1 MQDYLTHASVFAK
14 HVNAETQTHELSSK
28 REFKIQS
35 VQTLTEVETFIKN
48 QLFCDAVAPC
58 TVFMS
63 ESYKQ
68 FRMECFRAIE
78 GGIGGTVHMGRPVST
93 RADKCEVYLDNNWKM
108 ELVGD
113 MVYVM
118 RLETRV
124 LAGVCE
130 TGIRKRAELDAF
142 DMDEHMHSS
151 DMCRV

>member
-1 MQDYLTHASVFAK
+1 MH
-14 HVNAETQTHELSSK
+14 AETQTHELSCK
-28 REFKIQS
+28 REFKIKS
-35 VQTLTEVETFIKN
+35 VQTLTEVEAFIKN

-63 ESYKQ
+63 ESYKK

-78 GGIGGTVHMGRPVST
+78 GGTVHKGRPVST
-93 RADKCEVYLDNNWKM
+93 RADKCEVYLDSNWKM

-113 MVYVM
+113 TVYVM

-130 TGIRKRAELDAF
+130 IGIRKRAELDDF
-142 DMDEHMHSS
+142 DMGEDMHSD